1 MLAWYEVIMDL
12 NDLADRIVG
21 KELIGLQVDGET
33 ETITLEFDDYDV
45 DITGDGLGMKLFE
58 LQKPRLN

>member
-1 MLAWYEVIMDL
+1 MDL

-45 DITGDGLGMKLFE
+45 DITGDGLGMKLYE

>member
-1 MLAWYEVIMDL
+1 MDL

-21 KELIGLQVDGET
+21 QQLVGLQVDFET
-33 ETITLEFDDYDV
+33 ETITLEFSNCDL